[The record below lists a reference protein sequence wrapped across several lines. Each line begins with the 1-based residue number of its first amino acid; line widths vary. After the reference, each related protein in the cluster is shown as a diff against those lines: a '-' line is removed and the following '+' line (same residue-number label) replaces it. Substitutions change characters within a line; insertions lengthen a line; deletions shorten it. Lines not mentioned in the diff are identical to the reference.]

1 MRDLPL
7 NALRAFA
14 LVYGAGGIR
23 PAARV
28 LEVSHSAVSRHLK
41 ELEGWIGVALLE
53 AGGGQRR
60 LAFTPDGEALA
71 RAALASLEGLERS
84 VAVLR
89 EARPGNAVTITTT
102 ASFAARWLLPRLPL
116 LQAALPWIEVSVVT
130 EQAVSD
136 PERQGADFAVRM
148 GTGPWAGATCRPLM
162 DDSLF
167 PVMQP
172 ALWERLGR
180 PAAPDRLAAL
190 PLLHDRD
197 SGAAW
202 ERWLAAYP
210 AAGIDL
216 RRGARFTSSDLVLS
230 AAARGLGVALAR
242 GRLAADDLASGA
254 LCRPFGARGVAA
266 PAAYWI
272 VTPGDAPLR
281 LAAGR
286 VVDWL
291 EEQGR
296 TPPAP
301 A

>member
-14 LVYGAGGIR
+14 LVYRAGGIR

-28 LEVSHSAVSRHLK
+28 LGVSHSAVSRHLK

-53 AGGGQRR
+53 AGSGRR

-71 RAALASLEGLERS
+71 KAVLAGLEGLGRS

-89 EARPGNAVTITTT
+89 EARPGNVVTIATT
-102 ASFAARWLLPRLPL
+102 ASFAARWLLPRLGL
-116 LQAALPWIEVSVVT
+116 LHAVLPWIEVSVVT

-162 DDSLF
+162 DESLF

-172 ALWERLGR
+172 ALWERAGR
-180 PAAPDRLAAL
+180 PAEPERLAGL

-210 AAGIDL
+210 VAGIDL
-216 RRGARFTSSDLVLS
+216 RRGARFTSSDLLLS
-230 AAARGLGVALAR
+230 AAAQGLGVALAR
-242 GRLAADDLASGA
+242 GRLAAEALATGA
-254 LCRPFGARGVAA
+254 LCRPFGARRLAL

-281 LAAGR
+281 LAASR

-296 TPPAP
+296 AP
-301 A
+301 LSST